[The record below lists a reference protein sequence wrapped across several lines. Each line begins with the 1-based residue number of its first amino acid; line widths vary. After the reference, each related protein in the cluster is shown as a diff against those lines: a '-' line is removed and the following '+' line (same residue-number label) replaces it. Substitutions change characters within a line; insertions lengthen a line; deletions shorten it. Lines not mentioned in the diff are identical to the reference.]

1 MSTIYAEIYQYIDE
15 SYDEWLDEVDF
26 DEYDAI
32 NALVAEYE
40 QAA

>member
-15 SYDEWLDEVDF
+15 SYAEYWDEVDF
-26 DEYDAI
+26 DELDEVDRI
-32 NALVAEYE
+32 VAEYE